1 MDQLKAMKVFQRVAE
16 RGSLTAASLDL
27 GLSRGGA
34 SAVVTEL
41 EKYLGV
47 QLIERTTRS
56 LRLTEDGLY
65 YLEKARAITEAVAN
79 LEDEVGSAE
88 RQPRGRL
95 RVQIPAGLA
104 ALAVAPAL
112 PEFLAAYPQ
121 VDLEIL
127 SRDGV
132 PDFVGDQIDAAVLV
146 GTLPALDIVARPLG
160 RIPLMTVASP
170 HYLASHG
177 APASAEELSRH
188 QCIPIIS
195 SVSGRAV
202 PWRFR
207 VDEAL
212 GRDLMS
218 FGTPILV
225 LGDPGQLPPISG
237 GGFFTEHE
245 PDILLTEI
253 HRQARD
259 NPIIDLAMQVREGR
273 EIMHGDYGTA
283 QVIGKNEVD
292 RDMVLEADQVLVGI
306 NRTRRRYNQRLRE
319 LKGFDQT
326 YPQAGD
332 KLVCLRN
339 DPAKGLLNG
348 SLWQVMTSSK
358 ETVKPGINLLVR
370 PEDDDMDRGS
380 AKIKLLKSAFDDPD
394 LEVPWQTK
402 KRYDDFDYG
411 YALTVHK
418 AQGSQWNS
426 VVLFDESFAF
436 RDSRERWLYTAITR
450 AAERLVI
457 VR

>member
-34 SAVVTEL
+34 SAIVTEL

-112 PEFLAAYPQ
+112 PEFLAAYPH

-146 GTLPALDIVARPLG
+146 GALPALDIVARPLG

-170 HYLASHG
+170 HYLDRQGEPESIADLAQHC
-177 APASAEELSRH
+177 
-188 QCIPIIS
+188 CIPIIS
-195 SVSGRAV
+195 SVSGRTV

-207 VDEAL
+207 VDGEETSVPVH
-212 GRDLMS
+212 GRVAFETAAAAVIAAKRGAGILQLAS
-218 FGTPILV
+218 YLVFNEVRAGTLV
-225 LGDPGQLPPISG
+225 PVLDAIRPGSSEMFLAHPRHRLKPKKLKVFEKFLVELNPKTREKWG
-237 GGFFTEHE
+237 V
-245 PDILLTEI
+245 
-253 HRQARD
+253 RQA
-259 NPIIDLAMQVREGR
+259 G
-273 EIMHGDYGTA
+273 
-283 QVIGKNEVD
+283 
-292 RDMVLEADQVLVGI
+292 
-306 NRTRRRYNQRLRE
+306 
-319 LKGFDQT
+319 
-326 YPQAGD
+326 
-332 KLVCLRN
+332 
-339 DPAKGLLNG
+339 
-348 SLWQVMTSSK
+348 
-358 ETVKPGINLLVR
+358 
-370 PEDDDMDRGS
+370 
-380 AKIKLLKSAFDDPD
+380 
-394 LEVPWQTK
+394 
-402 KRYDDFDYG
+402 
-411 YALTVHK
+411 
-418 AQGSQWNS
+418 
-426 VVLFDESFAF
+426 
-436 RDSRERWLYTAITR
+436 
-450 AAERLVI
+450 
-457 VR
+457 

>member
-65 YLEKARAITEAVAN
+65 YLEKTRAITEAVAN

-112 PEFLAAYPQ
+112 PDFLAAYPH

-146 GTLPALDIVARPLG
+146 GALPALDIVARPLG

-170 HYLASHG
+170 DYLASHG

-195 SVSGRAV
+195 SISGRAV

-207 VDEAL
+207 VDGEEISVPVN
-212 GRDLMS
+212 GRVAFETAAAAVIAARRGAGILQLAS
-218 FGTPILV
+218 YLVFNEVRAGTLV
-225 LGDPGQLPPISG
+225 PVLDTIRPGSSEMFLAHPRHRLKPKKLKVFEKFLVELNPKTREKWG
-237 GGFFTEHE
+237 V
-245 PDILLTEI
+245 
-253 HRQARD
+253 RQA
-259 NPIIDLAMQVREGR
+259 E
-273 EIMHGDYGTA
+273 
-283 QVIGKNEVD
+283 
-292 RDMVLEADQVLVGI
+292 
-306 NRTRRRYNQRLRE
+306 
-319 LKGFDQT
+319 
-326 YPQAGD
+326 
-332 KLVCLRN
+332 
-339 DPAKGLLNG
+339 
-348 SLWQVMTSSK
+348 
-358 ETVKPGINLLVR
+358 
-370 PEDDDMDRGS
+370 
-380 AKIKLLKSAFDDPD
+380 
-394 LEVPWQTK
+394 
-402 KRYDDFDYG
+402 
-411 YALTVHK
+411 
-418 AQGSQWNS
+418 
-426 VVLFDESFAF
+426 
-436 RDSRERWLYTAITR
+436 
-450 AAERLVI
+450 
-457 VR
+457 